1 MTKLFDGQFY
11 HLVLPVLKILFD
23 SNKLSLSQSPNHKIL
38 YKDLGPRMLLDDQI
52 FVSLNCTSTVT

>member
-1 MTKLFDGQFY
+1 MTKLFMVSFY

-23 SNKLSLSQSPNHKIL
+23 SNKLLLSQSPDHKIL

-52 FVSLNCTSTVT
+52 FVSINYTSTVT